1 MSDEVAGGVA
11 GGGAGVDKWVAER
24 EETGE
29 VAAQAHA
36 RRAWRQ
42 RGPLRLV
49 AGEEGEVLGGG
60 S

>member
-1 MSDEVAGGVA
+1 M
-11 GGGAGVDKWVAER
+11 DKWVAER

-36 RRAWRQ
+36 RRAWRP

-49 AGEEGEVLGGG
+49 AGEEGEDLLEVEVVGVG
-60 S
+60 